1 MLLLLIKR
9 FIANIYNIK
18 LGNFLFAWALPVLV
32 IIKILRGY
40 DFSWVWV
47 LAPFAI
53 FLFYVVLGI
62 FVVLIYGFCKFITL
76 CFEHDGDKK

>member
-1 MLLLLIKR
+1 MFLLLIKR

-18 LGNFLFAWALPVLV
+18 LGDFLFVWALPVLGL
-32 IIKILRGY
+32 IKVLGGY
-40 DFSWVWV
+40 EFSWAWLLV
-47 LAPFAI
+47 PFAI

-76 CFEHDGDKK
+76 CLEYDGDKK